1 MGNAKSIRNNN
12 YSVAMKKLIYISLC
26 ASLFFCSCEKSPVA
40 DNPGSTDNEIII
52 PSGEYIHF
60 NTEALTR
67 GTLINGGTLQDN
79 FDVLGYKYSSSWD
92 AAKVQVTPEVFKRKV
107 GVKEYDHVETISYNR
122 AGGYHDYSDP
132 VEWTADKYAFF
143 AYYPSSGTENVTIDA
158 SFSTYEGTP
167 YVDYTLNVADIT
179 KHKDVM
185 TACVKDTHK
194 QASKQ
199 GVNLTMQHRLS
210 ALDFVGYSY
219 VDAKAVNELNKDY
232 PGWTNIPEDTP
243 VEIIID
249 ELTVTLEN
257 LAYNKVR
264 ISLDKSED
272 LDLQNQGTQAM
283 IPSNTGGTTTY
294 NFTYVSESLDTL
306 MFPNRKTTILS
317 RKLNGDKVNGCPMI
331 LIPQDTELKC
341 TVDITYRIKAGD
353 LISNVTYN
361 PTKNVSDEINGL
373 AEGVYNYFLLEFT
386 KTGVHL
392 RAEQSAQWDEKNVD
406 HQFE

>member
-1 MGNAKSIRNNN
+1 MTSKVLSNGSC
-12 YSVAMKKLIYISLC
+12 YSPFLIKNGMKREELRYADELKVFDYADIDKDGIIKDNEYNRMVCADGHYPGEKITDYTYYNENSWYTVDTDKDGEITKDELDEYVNITLATGLIKEEYREKIDETSFHDQKGSFVLGILGVTTSFLAQKALSTKVPAVEEYVKAGYTKETAKKLTNIL
-26 ASLFFCSCEKSPVA
+26 A
-40 DNPGSTDNEIII
+40 
-52 PSGEYIHF
+52 
-60 NTEALTR
+60 
-67 GTLINGGTLQDN
+67 
-79 FDVLGYKYSSSWD
+79 
-92 AAKVQVTPEVFKRKV
+92 
-107 GVKEYDHVETISYNR
+107 
-122 AGGYHDYSDP
+122 
-132 VEWTADKYAFF
+132 
-143 AYYPSSGTENVTIDA
+143 
-158 SFSTYEGTP
+158 
-167 YVDYTLNVADIT
+167 
-179 KHKDVM
+179 HKDVM

-219 VDAKAVNELNKDY
+219 VDAKAVNELNKNY

-249 ELTVTLEN
+249 ELTITLEN
-257 LAYNKVR
+257 LAYNKVC
-264 ISLDKSED
+264 ISLDESGD
-272 LDLQNQGTQAM
+272 LDLQNEGTQAM
-283 IPSNTGGTTTY
+283 IPSNTASTTTY

-306 MFPNRKTTILS
+306 GFPNSKTTILS

-331 LIPQDTELKC
+331 LIPQDTELNC

-353 LISNVTYN
+353 LISNITYTEN
-361 PTKNVSDEINGL
+361 DSEEINGL

>member
-26 ASLFFCSCEKSPVA
+26 ASLVFCSCEKSPVA
-40 DNPGSTDNEIII
+40 DNPGSKDNEIIV

-67 GTLINGGTLQDN
+67 GSLINGGTLQDK
-79 FDVLGYKYSSSWD
+79 FDVIGYRYASDWV
-92 AAKVQVTPEVFKRKV
+92 AFRPQAKPNVFPRTV
-107 GVKEYDHVETISYNR
+107 GNTTYDHVETINYNTV
-122 AGGYHDYSDP
+122 GGYHDYTDP

-272 LDLQNQGTQAM
+272 LNQLTEEIEAM
-283 IPSNTGGTTTY
+283 IPSNTNNSTSY
-294 NFTYVSESLDTL
+294 EFTYVSESQDPF
-306 MFPNRKTTILS
+306 MFENGVTTILS
-317 RKLNGDKVNGCPMI
+317 QTLNEDMENGCPMI
-331 LIPQDTELKC
+331 LIPQNTELTC
-341 TVDITYRIKAGD
+341 YVDIIYRIKAGD
-353 LISNVTYN
+353 LYSNNEYSVQDSIKIT
-361 PTKNVSDEINGL
+361 NGL
-373 AEGVYNYFLLEFT
+373 AEGVYSYILIGFT
-386 KTGVHL
+386 KTGIHL
-392 RAEQSAQWDEKNVD
+392 KVEQSALWNEINVD

>member
-1 MGNAKSIRNNN
+1 
-12 YSVAMKKLIYISLC
+12 MKKLIYISLC

-40 DNPGSTDNEIII
+40 DNPGRDENEILVPI
-52 PSGEYIHF
+52 GDYIQF

-92 AAKVQVTPEVFKRKV
+92 AAKVQATPEVFKRKV

-143 AYYPSSGTENVTIDA
+143 AYYPCEDKAIVTTSRTEV
-158 SFSTYEGTP
+158 EGTP
-167 YVDYTLNVADIT
+167 YIDYVLDVSNVLA
-179 KHKDVM
+179 HKDVM

-219 VDAKAVNELNKDY
+219 VDAKAVNELNKNY
-232 PGWTNIPEDTP
+232 PGWTNIPENTP
-243 VEIIID
+243 VEIVID
-249 ELTVTLEN
+249 ELTITLKN

-272 LDLQNQGTQAM
+272 LNQLTEEIEAM
-283 IPSNTGGTTTY
+283 IPSNTNNSTSY
-294 NFTYVSESLDTL
+294 EFTYVSESQDPF
-306 MFPNRKTTILS
+306 MFENGVTTILS
-317 RKLNGDKVNGCPMI
+317 QTLNEDMENGCPMI
-331 LIPQDTELKC
+331 LIPQNTELIC
-341 TVDITYRIKAGD
+341 YVDIIYRIKAGD
-353 LISNVTYN
+353 LYSNNEYSVQDSIKIT
-361 PTKNVSDEINGL
+361 NGL
-373 AEGVYNYFLLEFT
+373 AEGVYSYILIGFT
-386 KTGVHL
+386 KTGIHL
-392 RAEQSAQWDEKNVD
+392 KVEQSALWDEINVD